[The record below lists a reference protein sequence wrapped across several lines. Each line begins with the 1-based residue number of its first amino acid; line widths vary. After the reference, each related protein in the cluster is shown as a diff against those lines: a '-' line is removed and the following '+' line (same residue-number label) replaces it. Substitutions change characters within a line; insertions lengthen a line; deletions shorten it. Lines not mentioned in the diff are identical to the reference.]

1 MAGRCATWVRS
12 TATEGAVRKL
22 VAKLAARYDRLT
34 FCYEAGPT
42 GYGLHRLIKGLG
54 HDCVVVAPSLI
65 PKKSGE
71 QHQDQPARCAEPG
84 ALLRAGELTPVWV
97 PDERHEAMR
106 DLSRAREAAI
116 DDLKSKRQQVSSLL
130 LRLGLHYPG
139 KTTWGKAHLNWLA
152 AQKLAHREQRIAFE
166 ELMGASARQTDPLSS
181 SRRGDDDARAAC
193 LTWDVSSL
201 RRRQSTP
208 SQRAG
213 GGSP

>member
-1 MAGRCATWVRS
+1 MAHHSEALIGIDTSKLRNAVAIAEGGRGGEVRYLGEIDT
-12 TATEGAVRKL
+12 TAGAVRKL
-22 VAKLAARYDRLT
+22 VAKLAARYHRLT

-65 PKKSGE
+65 PKKFGE
-71 QHQDQPARCAEPG
+71 QVKTNRRDAQNLAR
-84 ALLRAGELTPVWV
+84 LLRAGELTPVWV

-106 DLSRAREAAI
+106 DLSRAREAAM

-166 ELMGASARQTDPLSS
+166 ELMGAMREANRSTLLVQTW
-181 SRRGDDDARAAC
+181 R
-193 LTWDVSSL
+193 
-201 RRRQSTP
+201 
-208 SQRAG
+208 
-213 GGSP
+213 